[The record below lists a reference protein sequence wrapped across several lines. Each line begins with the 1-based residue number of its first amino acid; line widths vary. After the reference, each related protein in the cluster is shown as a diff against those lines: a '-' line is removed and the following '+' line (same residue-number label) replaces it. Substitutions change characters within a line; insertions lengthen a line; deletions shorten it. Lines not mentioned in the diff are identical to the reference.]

1 MKLSFIYNIYNIEI
15 NFLQE
20 LLKYEVIYIYI
31 LICYVDINICL
42 F

>member
-20 LLKYEVIYIYI
+20 LLKYEVSKLVQIY
-31 LICYVDINICL
+31 LL
-42 F
+42 FYSSN